1 LWFGTLGLVSI
12 RFIEDP
18 RLLLVSM
25 VCVGIAWASILSLPY
40 AMLSQAV
47 PMKKM
52 GIYMGI
58 FNFSS

>member
-40 AMLSQAV
+40 AMLS
-47 PMKKM
+47 
-52 GIYMGI
+52 
-58 FNFSS
+58 